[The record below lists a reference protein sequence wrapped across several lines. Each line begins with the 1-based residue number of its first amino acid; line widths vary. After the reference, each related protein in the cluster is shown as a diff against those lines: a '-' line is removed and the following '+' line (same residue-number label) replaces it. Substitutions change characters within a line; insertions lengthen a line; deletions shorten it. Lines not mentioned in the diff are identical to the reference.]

1 MVNKPRAQ
9 PPLFGFLPPWIWQ
22 RNWRERGLLCVC
34 LDVFVCVFIHVGSTW
49 SRERAALVRS
59 RFQRRARAWRGVNL
73 KDRVSV

>member
-59 RFQRRARAWRGVNL
+59 RSASGSSLERVNL

>member
-59 RFQRRARAWRGVNL
+59 RSASSSSLERVNL

>member
-59 RFQRRARAWRGVNL
+59 RSTSSSSLERVNL